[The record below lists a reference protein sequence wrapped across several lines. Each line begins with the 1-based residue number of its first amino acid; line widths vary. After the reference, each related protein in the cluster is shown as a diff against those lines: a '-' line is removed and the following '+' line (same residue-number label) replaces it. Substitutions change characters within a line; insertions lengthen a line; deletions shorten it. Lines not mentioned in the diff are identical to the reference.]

1 MGYRVEFA
9 PKAAKQFAKMDN
21 VTKRRLQDY
30 LLKLQTFDD
39 PRDSGKALQG
49 SLAGLWRYRV
59 GDYRIL
65 ARIVDERLLI
75 LVVGLDH
82 RSSVYN

>member
-1 MGYRVEFA
+1 MGYRIEFT
-9 PKAAKQFAKMDN
+9 PKAAKQFAKLDAT
-21 VTKRRLQDY
+21 TKKRLQDY
-30 LLKLQTFDD
+30 WLKLQVLDD
-39 PRDSGKALQG
+39 PRAHGKPLQG
-49 SLAGLWRYRV
+49 PLAGLWRYRV

-65 ARIVDERLLI
+65 ARIVDDRLLI

>member
-1 MGYRVEFA
+1 LNL
-9 PKAAKQFAKMDN
+9 PSKAAKQFAKMDAT
-21 VTKRRLQDY
+21 TKKRLQDY
-30 LLKLQTFDD
+30 WLTLQNLDD
-39 PRDSGKALQG
+39 PRTSGKALQG

-65 ARIVDERLLI
+65 ARIVDNQLLI

>member
-1 MGYRVEFA
+1 MGYRVEFT
-9 PKAAKQFAKMDN
+9 PKAAKQFAKMDAA
-21 VTKRRLQDY
+21 TKRRLQDY
-30 LLKLQTFDD
+30 WLKLHNLND
-39 PRDSGKALQG
+39 PRASGKALQG

-65 ARIVDERLLI
+65 ARIVDDQLLI

>member
-9 PKAAKQFAKMDN
+9 PKAAKQFTKMDAA
-21 VTKRRLQDY
+21 TKKRLQDY
-30 LLKLQTFDD
+30 LLKLQTIDD
-39 PRDSGKALQG
+39 PRASGKALQG

-65 ARIVDERLLI
+65 ARIVDNQVLI
-75 LVVGLDH
+75 MVVGLDH